1 MSESVRLQLRGGLYA
16 LGAVQLVMG
25 AWITVAPTSFYDD
38 FPLGRGW
45 VAALPA
51 YNEHLLRDVGAL
63 FLATGLLLVVAGVW
77 LERRI
82 AGLALVTF
90 LVFSVPHTI
99 YHLLNLEPYDTG
111 DAVGNALALIAT
123 VLLPVYLL
131 WLVVRVSPSEPRP
144 PAP

>member
-1 MSESVRLQLRGGLYA
+1 MNPAERLQVRGGLYA

-63 FLATGLLLVVAGVW
+63 FLATALLLVVAGVW
-77 LERRI
+77 MERRVV
-82 AGLALVTF
+82 GLALVTF

-99 YHLLNLEPYDTG
+99 YHLLNLEPYTTG
-111 DAVGNALALIAT
+111 DAIGTAVTLLAT

-131 WLVVRVSPSEPRP
+131 WLVLGVSPSERRP

>member
-1 MSESVRLQLRGGLYA
+1 MSASEGAQLRGGLYA

-45 VAALPA
+45 VAALPE

-63 FLATGLLLVVAGVW
+63 FLATGVLLVVAGVW
-77 LERRI
+77 MERRVTL
-82 AGLALVTF
+82 LALVTF
-90 LVFSVPHTI
+90 LVFSVPHTA
-99 YHLLNLEPYDTG
+99 YHLLNLEPYATG
-111 DAVGNALALIAT
+111 DAIGTATTLLAT
-123 VLLPVYLL
+123 VLLPAYLL
-131 WLVVRVSPSEPRP
+131 WLVLRVSPSGRRP